1 MPTEGGKKLWTLKI
15 SSVLAHFFAPK
26 CLNSSAVEPDF
37 IMQLIHIK
45 LFHLIVLKSYFILYS
60 VRILLKSILLYCGYS
75 TWWRNLMWSNFKIK
89 SGSGAR
95 KFRHIGAK
103 KWAMAPAI
111 FKCRQL
117 PPTLCRQRLLLQP
130 PFHEF
135 LQTRVEQNA
144 CLHDFSDTF
153 SPSAQPTNLSHKN

>member
-1 MPTEGGKKLWTLKI
+1 MQTEGGRKLAPLKTPNA
-15 SSVLAHFFAPK
+15 VFHFFARLCQSYCYLWFCGKPV
-26 CLNSSAVEPDF
+26 LNFLASMTSKTTTKSSITQGP
-37 IMQLIHIK
+37 
-45 LFHLIVLKSYFILYS
+45 IL
-60 VRILLKSILLYCGYS
+60 
-75 TWWRNLMWSNFKIK
+75 WWPNLTCSNFKIK

>member
-60 VRILLKSILLYCGYS
+60 VRILLKSTVSHNDYS